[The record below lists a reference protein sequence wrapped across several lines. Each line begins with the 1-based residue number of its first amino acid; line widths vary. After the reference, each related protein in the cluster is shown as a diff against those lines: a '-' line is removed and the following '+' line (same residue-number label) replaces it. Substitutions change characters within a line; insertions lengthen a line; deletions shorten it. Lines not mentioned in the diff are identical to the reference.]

1 MVNTS
6 KDAAMEEREEFM
18 VSPIDDDESQL
29 KWKKTLR
36 EAYITVVRSQKSNAY
51 RHHVWMEHFAGKG
64 GDHLDHAA
72 FLTLWLSRYVLPSK
86 SYQNVQ
92 QALIPVAIYLSQGIP
107 IALVLASNY
116 RDMNLLKKLIIPEQ
130 SSNSRWIE
138 DESNPIIRAPLHF
151 VQLWAWERFPN
162 LQPKASIVNSGE
174 PRVARWQKNS
184 ITHIEYQCNLD
195 SIKMCLVVWIML
207 GEIMTDRLK
216 MLNSMYLPGYS
227 ESDVSKRYLEWWNN
241 QNVGNIQDCE
251 MRVVESSS
259 DDDNLP
265 ISEFSRRRKLKKK
278 EITVVT
284 AESLRLPMIK
294 SEESD
299 EDDPSVDKEM
309 VSLESKYNNDKGGC
323 KLNLPDSI
331 ELASGGPNANQS
343 DGRYAKFSSSTPA
356 KMHLQ
361 MSEDSVEA
369 PKVNTNGINRTEG
382 MDMGNMNTHEKG
394 SSRFELKDIPK
405 LEMRLRNLESII
417 ARKVPRVR
425 TK

>member
-18 VSPIDDDESQL
+18 VSPIDDDE
-29 KWKKTLR
+29 
-36 EAYITVVRSQKSNAY
+36 
-51 RHHVWMEHFAGKG
+51 
-64 GDHLDHAA
+64 
-72 FLTLWLSRYVLPSK
+72 
-86 SYQNVQ
+86 
-92 QALIPVAIYLSQGIP
+92 
-107 IALVLASNY
+107 
-116 RDMNLLKKLIIPEQ
+116 

-251 MRVVESSS
+251 MRVIKSSS

-284 AESLRLPMIK
+284 GNQEPLRSTQSKSSSALNDGTATAKETLMESKLLSGKLETSNGK

-299 EDDPSVDKEM
+299 EDDPSVVKEM

-323 KLNLPDSI
+323 KLNLPDSL

-343 DGRYAKFSSSTPA
+343 EGRYAKFSSSTPA

-361 MSEDSVEA
+361 MSKDSVEA